1 MAGNKSGHCKAH
13 SPVAS
18 GHIGGGGGGG
28 GGDKGDLVRKEKRET
43 AVNFPWK

>member
-1 MAGNKSGHCKAH
+1 MAGNKSGHRKAY

-18 GHIGGGGGGG
+18 DHIGGGGG

-43 AVNFPWK
+43 AVNFP